1 MATQISES
9 NIRQLTEELNQQVSG
24 EVRFDKM
31 SRTLWSTDASI
42 YQIEPVGVV
51 LPKSTEDVIAVLET
65 AKNYGVS
72 VLPRGGGTSLA
83 GQTVGESIVIDFSRY
98 MRKVRE
104 INAEEG
110 WVKTQP
116 GIILDELNKILS
128 PHGVLFSPDPST
140 SNRGHVGGALG
151 NNSCG
156 AHSVMWGKTVD
167 NVYDLD
173 VILSD
178 GSQASFGQ
186 LTGDAVSIHI

>member
-1 MATQISES
+1 MTTQISES

-98 MRKVRE
+98 MRKVTK

-140 SNRGHVGGALG
+140 SNRGNVGGALG

-186 LTGDAVSIHI
+186 